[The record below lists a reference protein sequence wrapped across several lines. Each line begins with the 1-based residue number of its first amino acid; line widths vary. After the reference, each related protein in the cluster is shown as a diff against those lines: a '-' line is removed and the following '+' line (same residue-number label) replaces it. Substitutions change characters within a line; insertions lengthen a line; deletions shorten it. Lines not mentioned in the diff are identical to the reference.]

1 MAYKLLSEPIRK
13 YIRNKGWEELRPIQV
28 AAITKIMSSDDNI
41 ILASKTASGKTEAA
55 FLPILSKVDFN
66 EKGVQILYISPLIA
80 LINDQF
86 NRVEEL
92 CKDLEIVV
100 TKWHG
105 ESNKTQKNNLIKSP
119 TGIVLITPE
128 SIEAMFVNK
137 PYNIKSLFSNLKYIV
152 IDEIHSFIGSDRGN
166 QLKSLLYRL
175 QEINNK
181 RIIKIGLSATIGDY
195 SEAKLFTGEED
206 LTKVLLDNSANQIE
220 AKFKFFKSVKQE
232 LPPELILDLYQ
243 ETKNNKVLIFPNS
256 RGRVEELSVKLKRI
270 SEKQNGHHN
279 YFSHHSSVDKEVREY
294 VEYFAKN
301 NNRESFCI
309 SCTSTLEL
317 GIDIGTVDEVVQID
331 SAHSIASLIQRVG
344 RSGRKDNMTSQLFL
358 YATNGWSLLQS
369 LSCWLLYK
377 EGFIEPLMP
386 NTKPYDILVHQI
398 LSITKSHSGINI
410 NTLNSSIRNNY
421 AFCNILK
428 EEVDDIITFLF
439 KNDFLELIRNEY
451 IIGIEGEKI
460 VNTREFY
467 SVFKS
472 EQNYKVIFSGNSIG
486 DMPLSLQTIEDEN
499 IFLAAKVW
507 KIMNIDHK
515 SKKIDVIPAL
525 DGKKPQFNSGDLGFV
540 HEKIRTKMF
549 EIILSNLKFTFLD
562 DAGTNE
568 IEILKSDFTNFN
580 ITNKELERPIL
591 IKNSTLHLYTFTSTK
606 INTTLGLLLKLN
618 GIKNTI
624 DNDKSLIEIELNEN
638 YTEVHFFEQW
648 KKLNINEAL
657 LDEYILEQLKT
668 DNSLLNFSKWGI
680 YLPEKYKVNLIKE
693 KHFNLDGAN
702 NFISNIKLIRNN
714 NSSTEQ

>member
-1 MAYKLLSEPIRK
+1 
-13 YIRNKGWEELRPIQV
+13 
-28 AAITKIMSSDDNI
+28 
-41 ILASKTASGKTEAA
+41 
-55 FLPILSKVDFN
+55 
-66 EKGVQILYISPLIA
+66 
-80 LINDQF
+80 
-86 NRVEEL
+86 
-92 CKDLEIVV
+92 
-100 TKWHG
+100 
-105 ESNKTQKNNLIKSP
+105 
-119 TGIVLITPE
+119 
-128 SIEAMFVNK
+128 MFVNK

-166 QLKSLLYRL
+166 QLKSLLCRL
-175 QEINNK
+175 QEINKK

-195 SEAKLFTGEED
+195 DEAKLFTGELD
-206 LTKVLLDNSANQIE
+206 LTKVLLDKSANEIE

-232 LPPELILDLYQ
+232 LPGELILDLYQ
-243 ETKNNKVLIFPNS
+243 ETKNSKVLIFPNS
-256 RGRVEELSVKLKRI
+256 RGRVEEISVKLKRI

-301 NNRESFCI
+301 NKRESFCI

-369 LSCWLLYK
+369 LSCWILYK
-377 EGFIEPLMP
+377 EGFIEPLKP
-386 NTKPYDILVHQI
+386 NIKPYDILLHQI

-410 NTLNSSIRNNY
+410 STLNSSIRNNY
-421 AFCNILK
+421 AFCNIFK
-428 EEVDDIITFLF
+428 DEVDDIITFLVQ
-439 KNDFLELIRNEY
+439 NDFLEIIRNEY

-507 KIMNIDHK
+507 KIRNIDHK
-515 SKKIDVIPAL
+515 SMKIDVIPAS
-525 DGKKPQFNSGDLGFV
+525 DGKKPQFNIGDLGYV

-549 EIILSNLKFTFLD
+549 EIILSSLKFTFLD
-562 DAGTNE
+562 EAGANE
-568 IEILKSDFTNFN
+568 IEILKSDFTNFKIN
-580 ITNKELERPIL
+580 NKESERPIL
-591 IKNSTLHLYTFTSTK
+591 IKFSTLYIYKFTSNKINST
-606 INTTLGLLLKLN
+606 IGILLKMS

-624 DNDKSLIEIELNEN
+624 DHEKSLIEIELNDDN
-638 YTEVHFFEQW
+638 TEVDFFEEW
-648 KKLNINEAL
+648 RILIIKAAL
-657 LDEYILEQLKT
+657 LEEYILEQLKI

-680 YLPEKYKVNLIKE
+680 YLPDKYKVALIKE
-693 KHFNLDGAN
+693 KHFDLEGAKSYIN
-702 NFISNIKLIRNN
+702 SIKLVRNN
-714 NSSTEQ
+714 